1 MTIATEKRI
10 IDMIARN
17 MAAQVTEK
25 AYTVNIAIP
34 RTSVIKKEKLMPGK
48 YNTFNTND
56 LPDDIKRLLDYQEEE
71 IEKKLTI
78 PKELYEKQHYNDQ
91 LDSFRQALE
100 LERERQER
108 NDPVKRELRELR
120 NDVEHLKEGMR
131 KLGVLLDTDLPDQK
145 AFEEF
150 KMLREAYKK
159 YKMVEKLV
167 VGEDDDR

>member
-1 MTIATEKRI
+1 MSDPTEKAL
-10 IDMIARN
+10 IDMIARK
-17 MAAQVTEK
+17 MQDEFITRT
-25 AYTVNIAIP
+25 YTVNSMFIP
-34 RTSVIKKEKLMPGK
+34 KASSKEKLMPGK
-48 YNTFNTND
+48 YNTFNHND
-56 LPDDIKRLLDYQEEE
+56 LPDDIRRLMEQQEEE
-71 IEKKLTI
+71 IERKLAI

>member
-1 MTIATEKRI
+1 MSSPTEKAL
-10 IDMIARN
+10 IDMIARQ
-17 MAAQVTEK
+17 MQAEFITRT
-25 AYTVNIAIP
+25 YTVNNVFPIK
-34 RTSVIKKEKLMPGK
+34 TKKELLMPGK
-48 YNTFNTND
+48 YNTFNVDD
-56 LPDDIKRLLDYQEEE
+56 LPHDIREFMDKQEKE
-71 IEKKLTI
+71 IEEKIAI
-78 PKELYEKQHYNDQ
+78 PKELYEKQYQQDQ

-131 KLGVLLDTDLPDQK
+131 KLGVLLDTDLPDEK
-145 AFEEF
+145 AFDEF

-167 VGEDDDR
+167 IGEDDV